1 MIEKG
6 FYFGYGQK
14 GYGYGE
20 DRLLSQKLEVDFKKY
35 ECNAIAF
42 IKSKHFEGKAS
53 HIVIEATNTGKKN
66 IIATI
71 EKKYSNRPMVT
82 QTEILV
88 YDTSKRIHVN
98 ISEEEKD
105 DIKEVVIAI
114 HQDLN
119 PKIKKAA
126 ISIEASQ
133 QC

>member
-42 IKSKHFEGKAS
+42 IKIKHFEGKAS
-53 HIVIEATNTGKKN
+53 HIIIEATNNGKKN

-71 EKKYSNRPMVT
+71 EKKYSNGTMVK
-82 QTEILV
+82 QPEILV
-88 YDTSKRIHVN
+88 YRTSKRIIVN
-98 ISEEEKD
+98 ISEDEKD
-105 DIKEVVIAI
+105 GITEIVIAI
-114 HQDLN
+114 HHDLN
-119 PKIKKAA
+119 PKLKKAA
-126 ISIEASQ
+126 ISIKASQ
-133 QC
+133 QS